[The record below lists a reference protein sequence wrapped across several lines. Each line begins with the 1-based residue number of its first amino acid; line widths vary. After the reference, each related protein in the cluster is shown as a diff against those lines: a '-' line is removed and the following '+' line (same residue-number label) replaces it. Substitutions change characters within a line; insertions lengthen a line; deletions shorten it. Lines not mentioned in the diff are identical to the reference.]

1 MRAKT
6 PCNAPVRGVFLV
18 RVPDIAR
25 VRTAVF
31 ACVIGLSATTSLV
44 SGPVRAAEPTTI
56 EQAVAVAVSTH
67 PVVRGA
73 EATRRAAVEDVTDA
87 RADFLPSVDVSGE
100 SGWEHTND
108 PMTRARAR
116 ASAVSGAKSDGVNQW
131 RNPGSVTVRQ
141 NLFNGFRTPKE
152 TEAARRRV
160 TAADHTIRDRE
171 EAIALRSAEAYM
183 DVVRSR
189 TIVGLAERNVT
200 AHVEVRDDVKL
211 RLDAG
216 NGDAADL
223 NQAESRLALA
233 RSRLI
238 ELRGALRVA
247 ESDYYEAVGT
257 MPDTLEMPGRPVD
270 ALPASV
276 EEAVPTALDNNP
288 ALLTARSEAD
298 ASQFDKRAAR
308 SPLMPTVDLEF
319 RGTGGDNLGGVR
331 GSDLNG
337 QALVV
342 LRYNLYRGG
351 RDIAR
356 ARRAVAVESRT
367 LQRQAELARLVEE
380 QVRVDHADMVTARDT
395 VPLLRDRAAAAAQV
409 VSAYRQQFELGR
421 RSLLDVLDVENELFQ
436 ARISVVNAE
445 IQHRIAEYR
454 VLATMGTLI
463 SALGVETAMVPT
475 DNIADG

>member
-1 MRAKT
+1 VRAKT
-6 PCNAPVRGVFLV
+6 PCNAPVRGVFSV
-18 RVPDIAR
+18 CVPDITG
-25 VRTAVF
+25 VRAAAF
-31 ACVIGLSATTSLV
+31 ACVIGLSGATSLV
-44 SGPVRAAEPTTI
+44 SVPVRAAEPTTI
-56 EQAVAVAVSTH
+56 DQAIAIAVSTH

-73 EATRRAAVEDVTDA
+73 EATRRAAAEDVVDA

-100 SGWEHTND
+100 SGWEHTDD
-108 PMTRARAR
+108 PTTRAR

-131 RNPGSVTVRQ
+131 RNLGSVTVRQ
-141 NLFNGFRTPKE
+141 NLFNGFRTPNE

-233 RSRLI
+233 RSRLT

-247 ESDYYEAVGT
+247 ESDYHEAVGT
-257 MPDTLEMPGRPVD
+257 MPDTLEMPARPVD

-331 GSDLNG
+331 GSDVNG

-356 ARRAVAVESRT
+356 SRRAVAVESRA
-367 LQRQAELARLVEE
+367 LQSQAELARLVEE
-380 QVRVDHADMVTARDT
+380 QIRVDHADMVTARDT

-475 DNIADG
+475 DDTADG